1 MAKTAT
7 DLLNELANKDLV
19 PGEVVASLRAQVAK
33 AARPVPPQ
41 QITKLLVEKGH
52 LTAAQAQKLLGAA
65 PASASPKAATAT
77 ATKPA
82 PKAAPQPAPAAA
94 ATQPIADDLTALDGL
109 EPLESLDSLEPLAD
123 LDALDEPAPAA
134 AAPAPVSAE
143 SLDSLG
149 DADLLG
155 SVGGPDP
162 LAAAAAASLQKPAP
176 QKPPKPAAAPRSPMA
191 TALLSLNGVAL
202 LGVLAAA
209 AFAFMPRANGDA
221 EFQAAEGEYSAKSYA
236 TAAEQYAVLLEKY
249 PQHPQAGLARV
260 HQGLAKMHAAAGG
273 SNWPQLLPVAK
284 AVLTEIEAQPQLAEA
299 QAEVAPLVSNLAIGL
314 AEQAAAGKTPEQIAA
329 AREALTLADNG
340 RYVPGN
346 HRPWQKLA
354 AAKESLAVA
363 EYQLAKVGKLQKSL
377 AAIKQAVTAKKL
389 GEAQAVRE
397 ELLAAYPEL
406 DRGPALS
413 ELGKELAAAALTAIQ
428 KAELPGQPEAA
439 EGPAPTV
446 ALAAGTGPIFLAVAG
461 GQLWALDAA
470 KGTLRWRRPVG
481 GFSGQPI
488 RTGTEPDADVI
499 VIDAAHSEVVRLA
512 AANGAPRWR
521 RAIAGLLAAAPQIA
535 GSQIVLA
542 AADGRVLALDAASGN
557 TRAAVQL
564 PVAIRAAPL
573 VQGGQLIVVGDS
585 LYCFTLNVS
594 DLSPQSA
601 AYLGH
606 ASASATVSPIALPQH
621 KLVIENRGVGTA
633 VLHVLDGAGNS
644 SVQELAVGGSVTAPP
659 AVIGSR
665 LVVPTGS
672 GLTVFDIAADAKTP
686 LKKAAE
692 HVIASTYVAERAGKL
707 LVGGAGVQ
715 RCDLALSGRALEVKS
730 LWTAFPAGVCK
741 SPPQA
746 SSDAVFCV
754 RCEPNSAAAIAA
766 AVRSANGQPLWET
779 PLSLPEAAP

>member
-7 DLLNELANKDLV
+7 DLLNELASKDLV

-33 AARPVPPQ
+33 AAKPVPPQ
-41 QITKLLVEKGH
+41 QITRLLVEKGH
-52 LTAAQAQKLLGAA
+52 LTAAQAQKLLGTA
-65 PASASPKAATAT
+65 PAAASPKAATAT

-82 PKAAPQPAPAAA
+82 PKAAPKPATAAA
-94 ATQPIADDLTALDGL
+94 ATQSIADDLTALDGL

-143 SLDSLG
+143 PLDSLG

-176 QKPPKPAAAPRSPMA
+176 QKQPKPAAAPRSPMA

-284 AVLTEIEAQPQLAEA
+284 QVLSEIGQQPQLAEA
-299 QAEVAPLVSNLAIGL
+299 QAELAPLVSNLAIGL
-314 AEQAAAGKTPEQIAA
+314 AEQAAASKSPDQIAA
-329 AREALTLADNG
+329 AREALALADNG

-346 HRPWQKLA
+346 LRPWQKLA

-363 EYQLAKVGKLQKSL
+363 EYQIAKDGKLQKSI

-389 GEAQAVRE
+389 SEAHAARE

-413 ELGKELAAAALTAIQ
+413 ELGKELAAAALAAIE
-428 KAELPGQPEAA
+428 KAELPGQPETA

-446 ALAAGTGPIFLAVAG
+446 PLAAGTGPIFLAVAS

-470 KGTLRWRRPVG
+470 KGSLRWRRPIG
-481 GFSGQPI
+481 GSSGVPM
-488 RTGTEPDADVI
+488 RTGAEPDADIV
-499 VIDAAHSEVVRLA
+499 VIDETQSEVVRLA
-512 AANGAPRWR
+512 ASSSVLRWR
-521 RAIAGLLAAAPQIA
+521 RAIPGLVALAPQIA
-535 GSQIVLA
+535 GAQVVVA
-542 AADGRVLALDAASGN
+542 AGDGHVISLDAASGK
-557 TRAAVQL
+557 TQAAVQL

-573 VQGGQLIVVGDS
+573 VHGGHAIVFADQ
-585 LYCFTLNVS
+585 LYCFTLSAS

-606 ASASATVSPIALPQH
+606 APASAMVTPVALPQH
-621 KLVIENRGVGTA
+621 KVAIENRGVSTA
-633 VLHVLDGAGNS
+633 VLHVLDAAGS
-644 SVQELAVGGSVTAPP
+644 SVVQELALPGNVNTPP

-665 LVVPTGS
+665 LIVAVGS
-672 GLTVFDIAADAKTP
+672 ALTVFDITSDAKAP

-692 HVIASTYVAERAGKL
+692 QSNSAAYVVERAGKL
-707 LVGGAGVQ
+707 VVGGGAGIQ
-715 RCDLALSGRALEVKS
+715 QFDLGLSGRTLEVKPM
-730 LWTAFPAGVCK
+730 WAAFPSGIATHAPTGN
-741 SPPQA
+741 A
-746 SSDAVFCV
+746 DAVFCV
-754 RCEPNSAAAIAA
+754 RQEAGAAIAA
-766 AVRSANGQPLWET
+766 AVRAANGQPLWET
-779 PLSLPEAAP
+779 RLSLPEAAP